1 MIYKTKCS
9 ERWCRKPCTK
19 TRIKKCF
26 GKKDSVF
33 IVREAV
39 IKQKG
44 RKEVFPGK
52 GIFCF
57 NKKANID
64 RDRMC
69 PLQKLGK

>member
-1 MIYKTKCS
+1 ML
-9 ERWCRKPCTK
+9 W
-19 TRIKKCF
+19 KKRF
-26 GKKDSVF
+26 SLHSK
-33 IVREAV
+33 RAV

-52 GIFCF
+52 EIFCF
-57 NKKANID
+57 NKKADID